1 MTARDPSKSEA
12 QGLRDERQAQRR
24 YTASLKRA
32 AADAKAAA
40 VDDSLPEIER
50 EIAAEVSLA
59 LSKTED
65 AIIAAEKEPD
75 AEKAKGTFW
84 DWLLGK
90 HAL

>member
-1 MTARDPSKSEA
+1 
-12 QGLRDERQAQRR
+12 
-24 YTASLKRA
+24 
-32 AADAKAAA
+32 
-40 VDDSLPEIER
+40 
-50 EIAAEVSLA
+50 

-75 AEKAKGTFW
+75 VEKAKGTFW